1 MTSHRAKITVH
12 FEGGPWHGRSATVR
26 TVTAPVFSVGNTIG
40 RDYWLD
46 TKSDPP
52 TYRWHAQRG
61 RADDQAN
68 P

>member
-1 MTSHRAKITVH
+1 MTRHRAKITVH
-12 FEGGPWHGRSATVR
+12 FEGGPWHGQTYEAA
-26 TVTAPVFSVGNTIG
+26 TVTAPVFAVGSATG

-52 TYRWHAQRG
+52 TYRWHPQRG
-61 RADDQAN
+61 RADDRAN